1 MKKNIFKTAI
11 VMFGAMLSLASC
23 TDYLDK
29 APASDISDTE
39 PYKNFRN
46 FQGFVEELY
55 SAIPSISSN
64 DYHNSWNLGEDEL
77 WEPADQRPLAYFIDQ
92 GNFRII
98 VTSGTYIYGF
108 PRNGGSN
115 ASTQSKGD
123 KGHLWGLAWYAIRK
137 ANIGLA
143 NLDKMVDATQEER
156 NLIKGQLLFFRAW
169 NHFMLMQYWGGL
181 PYIDVELPAGET
193 PTLPRLSYQEC
204 AEKAAAD
211 FAEAATL
218 LPVDWDQTAPGRLTL
233 GNNNMRINK
242 IMALAY
248 EGKNLLWA
256 GSPLMNLESQNS
268 ATYNTD
274 LCKRAADCLGE
285 ALALTESTGRYEL
298 ASFSQYSDLFYLHN
312 GNGKIPGLK
321 ETIFQEN
328 LSEFG
333 GRWRWNQVND
343 YRPQILESS
352 GVKVYPAANYVDY
365 YGMKNG
371 LPIND
376 ITKADNESG
385 YTPERPFKDRD
396 PRFYHDIIFDGVQTA
411 LDPAGNLDEGI
422 KYASLFT
429 KGKMREATSTQKE
442 CRTGYMLTKFIH
454 PMTNGLDNTY
464 KENNVMILSIMRLAD
479 VYLLYAEAAA
489 NGYGSAQGKSSKFSM
504 TAVEA
509 VNKIRAR
516 AGVDNVA
523 AKYLGNLND
532 FMSEVRRER
541 AVELAFEGHRFID
554 LRRWLL
560 IAQAPYTYKSAVY
573 FDRTNDFSYTNPS
586 EARVANLKEEVLVER
601 KFDSRHNWLPLPEA
615 DVNIY
620 PEFGQNP
627 GW

>member
-1 MKKNIFKTAI
+1 MIL
-11 VMFGAMLSLASC
+11 GASVGFSSC

-55 SAIPSISSN
+55 NAIPSVSSN

-77 WEPADQRPLAYFIDQ
+77 WEPADQRPLAYYIDQ

-108 PRNGGSN
+108 PRNGGANPSN
-115 ASTQSKGD
+115 TSKND
-123 KGHLWGLAWYAIRK
+123 KGQLWTLAWYSIRK

-181 PYIDVELPAGET
+181 PYINEELPAGTT
-193 PTLPRLSYQEC
+193 PNLPRLSYQEC
-204 AEKAAAD
+204 AELADAD
-211 FAEAATL
+211 FAEAARL
-218 LPVDWDQTAPGRLTL
+218 LPVDWDETAPGRLTL

-256 GSPLMNLESQNS
+256 GSPLMNLESQKS
-268 ATYNTD
+268 ATYNAE

-285 ALALTESTGRYEL
+285 ALSITESTGRYEL
-298 ASFSQYSDLFYLHN
+298 APFSQYSDLFYLHN

-321 ETIFQEN
+321 EAIFQEN
-328 LSEFG
+328 LQEYG
-333 GRWRWNQVND
+333 NRWRWNQVND
-343 YRPQILESS
+343 YRPQVLESS

-365 YGMKNG
+365 YGMQNG
-371 LPIND
+371 LPIED
-376 ITKADNESG
+376 ITLANAESG
-385 YTPERPFKDRD
+385 YTPERPFKNRD
-396 PRFYHDIIFDGVQTA
+396 PRFYHDIIYDGVQTA
-411 LDPAGNLDEGI
+411 LDPQGNLDEQI

-429 KGKMREATSTQKE
+429 TGKMREATSTQKE
-442 CRTGYMLTKFIH
+442 CRTGYMETKFLH

-464 KENNVMILSIMRLAD
+464 KENNVMVLSLMRLAD
-479 VYLLYAEAAA
+479 VYLLYAEAVA
-489 NGYGSAQGKSSKFSM
+489 NGYGTPQSSSSKFSM
-504 TAVEA
+504 SAEAA
-509 VNKIRAR
+509 VNKIRER
-516 AGVDNVA
+516 AGVGHVA
-523 AKYLGNLND
+523 SKFTGNTEK

-560 IAQAPYTYKSAVY
+560 LAESPYTLKKAVY
-573 FDRTNDFSYTNPS
+573 FDRTNDFSYATPS
-586 EARVANLKEEVLVER
+586 EARVANLREEVLVER
-601 KFDSRHNWLPLPEA
+601 KFDSRHNWIPLPEA